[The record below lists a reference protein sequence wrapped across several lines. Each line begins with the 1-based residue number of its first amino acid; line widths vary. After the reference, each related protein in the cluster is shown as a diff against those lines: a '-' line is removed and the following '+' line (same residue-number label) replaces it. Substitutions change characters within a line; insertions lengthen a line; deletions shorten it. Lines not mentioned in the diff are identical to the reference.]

1 MEKKKERL
9 MMLSMKRKQEQ
20 EEARRK
26 KEMEAQ
32 ERKEAEKFKEE
43 EKQRKKEEEKARRE
57 VILERYKIK
66 KAMEEAEKEGRY
78 YEPPPGFNLDPPSSA
93 PGKQSV
99 RMRNKPAGS
108 KPRPKT
114 MAHAP
119 SASDSADGV
128 LSPSQGKRGSTHNIA
143 GDYPSTSRTLER
155 GHTGRRPT
163 SVIGYS
169 SIARGGES
177 RKNSLYGSQG
187 NGLNYHEG
195 YHVHE
200 ARRPSLALEGSR
212 TRRGSASSSY
222 GGPSSGYRKY
232 RSTGN
237 LSGQSE
243 HDSLVY
249 HMSEDSGLGRA
260 TPPRRAPS
268 PGMARHLP
276 SPSGPGSL
284 PPGLFSKRKQAGFDD
299 AASDISSTASSTADY
314 FGPRLF
320 KQPTAKSN
328 RTIILNAVEYCV
340 FPGAV
345 NQTAKHRVLE
355 EIARSESKHFLVLFR
370 DAGCQFRAIY
380 SFNPETE
387 EVYKLYG
394 TGPKQVTDR
403 MFDKFF
409 KYNSGGKC
417 FSQIHTKHLTV
428 TIDAFTIHNSLW
440 QGKRVNLPSKKDMTL
455 VI

>member
-143 GDYPSTSRTLER
+143 GEVGRRGESSGHGSMRKSSGRWGSSHSLSRAAGSRGSSNSLAGDYPSTSRTLER

-177 RKNSLYGSQG
+177 RKNS
-187 NGLNYHEG
+187 
-195 YHVHE
+195 
-200 ARRPSLALEGSR
+200 R
-212 TRRGSASSSY
+212 
-222 GGPSSGYRKY
+222 
-232 RSTGN
+232 
-237 LSGQSE
+237 QSE

>member
-32 ERKEAEKFKEE
+32 ERKEAEKLKEE

-78 YEPPPGFNLDPPSSA
+78 YEPPPGFNFEPPSSA
-93 PGKQSV
+93 SGKQSV

-143 GDYPSTSRTLER
+143 GEVGRRGESSGHGSMRKSSGRWGSSHSLSRAAGSRGSSNSLAGDYPSTTRTLER

-177 RKNSLYGSQG
+177 RKDSLYGSQG

-212 TRRGSASSSY
+212 MRRGSASSSY

-237 LSGQSE
+237 LSGKPPSRRQRANPTSYWWWWLT
-243 HDSLVY
+243 HYPSL
-249 HMSEDSGLGRA
+249 L
-260 TPPRRAPS
+260 
-268 PGMARHLP
+268 
-276 SPSGPGSL
+276 
-284 PPGLFSKRKQAGFDD
+284 
-299 AASDISSTASSTADY
+299 
-314 FGPRLF
+314 
-320 KQPTAKSN
+320 
-328 RTIILNAVEYCV
+328 
-340 FPGAV
+340 
-345 NQTAKHRVLE
+345 
-355 EIARSESKHFLVLFR
+355 
-370 DAGCQFRAIY
+370 
-380 SFNPETE
+380 
-387 EVYKLYG
+387 
-394 TGPKQVTDR
+394 
-403 MFDKFF
+403 
-409 KYNSGGKC
+409 
-417 FSQIHTKHLTV
+417 
-428 TIDAFTIHNSLW
+428 
-440 QGKRVNLPSKKDMTL
+440 
-455 VI
+455 

>member
-1 MEKKKERL
+1 MLQGEKKEL
-9 MMLSMKRKQEQ
+9 
-20 EEARRK
+20 
-26 KEMEAQ
+26 EAQ
-32 ERKEAEKFKEE
+32 AKRDAEKLKEE
-43 EKQRKKEEEKARRE
+43 EKLRKKEEEKARRE
-57 VILERYKIK
+57 IILERYKIK

-78 YEPPPGFNLDPPSSA
+78 YEPPPGFHLEGPSASQ
-93 PGKQSV
+93 GKPAV
-99 RMRNKPAGS
+99 RLRNKPPGGNGR
-108 KPRPKT
+108 PRPKT
-114 MAHAP
+114 MAGAP
-119 SASDSADGV
+119 SMADAHDGHHIPHSSGKKGSSQNLTEVGRRYEGINSNSSIRKSSGRWGSSHSLSRASGS
-128 LSPSQGKRGSTHNIA
+128 RGSNSSLS
-143 GDYPSTSRTLER
+143 GDYPSTTSRTLER

-169 SIARGGES
+169 SIGRGDPRKAS
-177 RKNSLYGSQG
+177 R
-187 NGLNYHEG
+187 
-195 YHVHE
+195 
-200 ARRPSLALEGSR
+200 
-212 TRRGSASSSY
+212 
-222 GGPSSGYRKY
+222 
-232 RSTGN
+232 
-237 LSGQSE
+237 QSE

-284 PPGLFSKRKQAGFDD
+284 PPGLFSKRRPGAFDD
-299 AASDISSTASSTADY
+299 AASDISSTASSTMDY
-314 FGPRLF
+314 FGPKLF

-340 FPGAV
+340 FPGVV

-387 EVYKLYG
+387 EVLKLYG
-394 TGPKQVTDR
+394 TGPKQVNDR
-403 MFDKFF
+403 MFERFF

>member
-177 RKNSLYGSQG
+177 RKNS
-187 NGLNYHEG
+187 
-195 YHVHE
+195 
-200 ARRPSLALEGSR
+200 R
-212 TRRGSASSSY
+212 
-222 GGPSSGYRKY
+222 
-232 RSTGN
+232 
-237 LSGQSE
+237 QSE

>member
-32 ERKEAEKFKEE
+32 ERKEAEKLKEE

-78 YEPPPGFNLDPPSSA
+78 YEPPPGFNFEPPSSA
-93 PGKQSV
+93 SGKQSV

-143 GDYPSTSRTLER
+143 GDYPSTTRTLER

-177 RKNSLYGSQG
+177 RKDSLYGSQG

-212 TRRGSASSSY
+212 MRRGSASSSY

-237 LSGQSE
+237 LSGKPPSRRQRANPTSYWWWWLT
-243 HDSLVY
+243 HYPSL
-249 HMSEDSGLGRA
+249 L
-260 TPPRRAPS
+260 
-268 PGMARHLP
+268 
-276 SPSGPGSL
+276 
-284 PPGLFSKRKQAGFDD
+284 
-299 AASDISSTASSTADY
+299 
-314 FGPRLF
+314 
-320 KQPTAKSN
+320 
-328 RTIILNAVEYCV
+328 
-340 FPGAV
+340 
-345 NQTAKHRVLE
+345 
-355 EIARSESKHFLVLFR
+355 
-370 DAGCQFRAIY
+370 
-380 SFNPETE
+380 
-387 EVYKLYG
+387 
-394 TGPKQVTDR
+394 
-403 MFDKFF
+403 
-409 KYNSGGKC
+409 
-417 FSQIHTKHLTV
+417 
-428 TIDAFTIHNSLW
+428 
-440 QGKRVNLPSKKDMTL
+440 
-455 VI
+455 